1 MTEQFLSTY
10 IRTTDAPSP
19 IRLHS
24 LGPGSAGPSWSW
36 AAAAGRHL
44 PANDTINESLHS
56 AAAGAEH
63 DASSTQTTT
72 TTLPLSPR
80 HRDVTAAGA
89 QQIIESLARYLYLC
103 SISISTLLSYRIKEA
118 LVNTYSRMW

>member
-10 IRTTDAPSP
+10 IHTTDAPSP

-24 LGPGSAGPSWSW
+24 LGPGSAGPSSSWSW

-56 AAAGAEH
+56 AAAAAEH
-63 DASSTQTTT
+63 DAFSTQTTT

-89 QQIIESLARYLYLC
+89 QQIIESLARYLC
-103 SISISTLLSYRIKEA
+103 STSISTLLSYRIKEA
-118 LVNTYSRMW
+118 LVNT